1 MRKILSVLFLAAVLM
16 LTACGPEAKKEIN
29 VIKNEESVKPVQL
42 SVPRELEGHMYVELM
57 SFDGEYAVFRIDRAA
72 VNENE
77 RETAEIVVYNVKSE
91 KTVQYINLNLKK
103 GLVTDAVKQG
113 DWLYYV
119 TYYPD

>member
-1 MRKILSVLFLAAVLM
+1 MRKILSVLILAAVLM
-16 LTACGPEAKKEIN
+16 LTACGSEAKKEIN

-103 GLVTDAVKQG
+103 ASRANMNPHIKARAKIITI
-113 DWLYYV
+113 
-119 TYYPD
+119 